1 MNDGKRSALT
11 FVILL
16 GLVSLF
22 ADMTYEGARSVTGPF
37 LAILGASSFTVGLVA
52 GLGELLGYGL
62 RLASGLISDRTRKYW
77 AITIVGYMIN
87 LFAVPALAL
96 ANHWEL
102 AAALMIAERIG
113 KALRNPP
120 RDVMLSYATQKMGRG
135 WGFGFHEAMDQIG
148 ALLGPLLVT
157 LIQVLRGEYRI
168 AFAFLLIPAVLAIA
182 TLLSARFLYPRPHE
196 LETNPQSRS
205 SAKSFPR
212 AFWLYLLAIAFT
224 AAGYVDYPLIAFHFE
239 KAQTVSR
246 EMIPLLYAVA
256 MGMDAIAALVFG
268 RLFDRYGFAV
278 IMAAVGISLFFAPLV
293 FAGTLVSAIIGMSLW
308 GIGMGAQ
315 ESVMRAVIPGM
326 VSADRRGTAYGFFNT
341 GYGIAWFLGSALM
354 GWLYGVS
361 LVLLVT
367 FSMAAQAA
375 SIPLV
380 LFVMRRRRST

>member
-1 MNDGKRSALT
+1 MDKKKNAFT

-16 GLVSLF
+16 GVVSLF

-62 RLASGLISDRTRKYW
+62 RLVSGFISDRTRKYW
-77 AITIVGYMIN
+77 AITIVGYAIN

-120 RDVMLSYATQKMGRG
+120 RDVMLSFATQQMGRG

-148 ALLGPLLVT
+148 AVVGPLLVT

-168 AFAFLLIPAVLAIA
+168 AFAFLLIPAVLAVA
-182 TLLSARFLYPRPHE
+182 TLLIARLLYPRPHE
-196 LETNPQSRS
+196 LEANPQSRS
-205 SAKSFPR
+205 TTKSFPR
-212 AFWLYLLAIAFT
+212 AFWLYLIAIAFI

-239 KAQTVSR
+239 KAQTASR

-268 RLFDRYGFAV
+268 RLFDRYGFTV
-278 IMAAVGISLFFAPLV
+278 ILAAVGISLFFAPLV
-293 FAGTLVSAIIGMSLW
+293 FAGTFVSALIGMALW

-315 ESVMRAVIPGM
+315 ESIMRAAIPEM
-326 VSADRRGTAYGFFNT
+326 VAADRRGTAYGFFNT

-354 GWLYGVS
+354 GYLYGI
-361 LVLLVT
+361 
-367 FSMAAQAA
+367 
-375 SIPLV
+375 SIPLLIAFSMV
-380 LFVMRRRRST
+380 AQAVSVPLVIFAMRRKGSS